1 MMRPMTG
8 RLIDTIALL
17 ALLAFIWLAATRL
30 GFIISPNSC
39 WTSC

>member
-1 MMRPMTG
+1 MMTD
-8 RLIDTIALL
+8 RLADTLALI

-30 GFIISPNSC
+30 DVILSPDFC

>member
-1 MMRPMTG
+1 MAG
-8 RLIDTIALL
+8 RLTDTLALL

-30 GFIISPNSC
+30 DFIMSPDSC